1 MTYYKFSYC
10 MHNKSSVYILYE
22 KQNFHLFN
30 GDSKGFINVWSSQ
43 YYEYTNILNISKKD
57 KKKLNYLKILLL
69 YKKMKDK

>member
-10 MHNKSSVYILYE
+10 IHNKSSIYVLYE
-22 KQNFHLFN
+22 TQNFHLLIV
-30 GDSKGFINVWSSQ
+30 DSKGFINIWSPQ